1 MSTAAL
7 GNALRAAF
15 DRIRVGDTA
24 DGTRRSTTTI
34 DPSLWSWAG
43 PHGGLLAAIALDA
56 ATEVVAADRAPQVVA
71 VQFLAGSGDRP
82 LDLAAQ
88 VLRAGGSSD
97 VVRVDVTAGGE
108 PILAATATLARP
120 RPGGTRYDAV
130 AAPDVPAP
138 EDCEVVPPVDF
149 VPFSQNFEIRRVG
162 PGPLEGG
169 DTATLLGWVRWGE
182 ADRPVDA
189 GSLVIFADAV
199 PPALYGIATLPVAI
213 PTVDL
218 TVTLQPE
225 EPVTGW
231 TLVRISTRTAADGWC
246 VDDSDVWAP
255 DGRLLA
261 QARQTRRVL
270 GDVRPTGKSPA

>member
-1 MSTAAL
+1 MSTIAV
-7 GNALRAAF
+7 GSALRAAF
-15 DRIRVGDTA
+15 DRTHVGATP
-24 DGTRRSTTTI
+24 DGVRHSTTTI

-43 PHGGLLAAIALDA
+43 PHGGMLAAIALDA
-56 ATEVVAADRAPQVVA
+56 ATEVVAADRAPQVVT

-82 LDLAAQ
+82 LHVAAQ
-88 VLRAGGSSD
+88 VLRGGGSSD
-97 VVRVDVTAGGE
+97 VVRVDVTAEGE

-120 RPGGTRYDAV
+120 RPGGTRYGAV
-130 AAPDVPAP
+130 VAPDVPAP

-169 DTATLLGWVRWGE
+169 DTATLLGWVRWAE
-182 ADRPVDA
+182 TSRPVDA
-189 GSLVIFADAV
+189 ASLVIFVDAV
-199 PPALYGIATLPVAI
+199 PPALYGIATQPVPI

-231 TLVRISTRTAADGWC
+231 TLVRISTRTAAYGWC

-270 GDVRPTGKSPA
+270 GDVRPAGASPA